1 MVELK
6 DLYVFLAFWCFGSLG
21 EWFMELLTNV
31 SVDAFLFIAPP
42 TMIGLVFFFFLFR
55 SILIEEEKEENMK

>member
-6 DLYVFLAFWCFGSLG
+6 DLYVFLTFWCFGSLG

-31 SVDAFLFIAPP
+31 SIDAFLFIAPP
-42 TMIGLVFFFFLFR
+42 LLIGLVFFFFLFR